1 MSNLSITEF
10 ERQVHGPSGTVI
22 PVGMQHGETIQNVS
36 YTTVST
42 QSAAFGAT
50 TKFVRIVADVDTRIL
65 FGANPTALASA
76 SVLMAAGSSEYFGVI
91 PGDKVAAI
99 TAI

>member
-1 MSNLSITEF
+1 MSNLSIVEF
-10 ERQVHGPSGTVI
+10 ERLARDPSGTLI
-22 PVGMQHGETIQNVS
+22 PVGMQHGETLQNVS
-36 YTTVST
+36 YTTTSV
-42 QSAAFGAT
+42 QSAAFAAT
-50 TKFVRIVADVDTRIL
+50 TQFVRVIADVDTRVL

-76 SVLMAAGSSEYFGVI
+76 SVLVSAGASEYFGVV